1 MENRRL
7 AVITSRSIEA
17 DAAWG
22 SALLEIVSSGHELV
36 LISGSKTVGTAN
48 TLLENAIRL
57 PRNIRDLMGTKLGVS
72 EHALQDFEGY
82 RKLPGYA
89 ATHSTLLLMMS
100 RVDSAG
106 TFRGLEREVLVRRMN
121 LEIFEALRRARPNA
135 AIFDVTPHEA
145 MDFALLKVLEYQKV
159 PTLMF
164 QPSLVGPQVMARSS
178 LTEILPVTLPPLT
191 LARHAKAL
199 SRVTDIAD
207 SAIDRLRQGTGT
219 PKMDN
224 QRAKESV
231 SGSLPS
237 RLRALRHSLN
247 RLSTPGRDVDFSL
260 TGHSFLPAVVR
271 RGLEVFLERSLR
283 RSLRAKILTLPNVA
297 EAPEGRFAF
306 MALHYEPERSSIPE
320 GFPFDSQIDAII
332 AVRNLLPKDVDLV
345 VKEHF
350 SQQAAALRGFVGR
363 SPDFYG
369 LVFGLPGVQLVGPS
383 TATRLLMKKAEC
395 VFTLTGKVGIEAA
408 FESTPVIYLGQ
419 PWWGALPGS
428 RHIDDVADY
437 EDSLVNQR
445 GELAGIDD
453 WLSEQVREVLLPGV
467 SSVPPERYT
476 KRIASLPEGFESL
489 EGDAIVAAFDALMAQ
504 NSKKKSTRS
513 SPPSSA

>member
-7 AVITSRSIEA
+7 AVSTSRSIET

-22 SALLEIVSSGHELV
+22 SALSEIVSSGHQLV
-36 LISGSKTVGTAN
+36 LISGSKTSGAGN

-57 PRNIRDLMGTKLGVS
+57 PHNIRDLVGTNSHVS
-72 EHALQDFEGY
+72 ELAMQDYQAY
-82 RKLPGYA
+82 RRLPGYA

-106 TFRGLEREVLVRRMN
+106 TFRGLEREVLARRMH
-121 LEIFEALRRARPNA
+121 LEIFDALRRAKPNA

-145 MDFALLKVLEYQKV
+145 MDFALLRVLEHQNV

-164 QPSLVGPQVMARSS
+164 QPSLVGPQVMARLS
-178 LTEILPVTLPPLT
+178 LTEILPVALPRAM
-191 LARHAKAL
+191 LAKHATAR

-219 PKMDN
+219 PKMDL

-237 RLRALRHSLN
+237 RVRALRYSLN

-332 AVRNLLPKDVDLV
+332 AVRNLLPKDVDLI

-363 SPDFYG
+363 SPDFYD
-369 LVFGLPGVQLVGPS
+369 LVSGLPGVQLVGTT
-383 TATRLLMKKAEC
+383 TATRLLMKSAEC
-395 VFTLTGKVGIEAA
+395 VFTMTGKVGIEAA

-428 RHIDDVADY
+428 RHIDNVVDY
-437 EDSLVNQR
+437 DDSLVTQR
-445 GELAGIDD
+445 EELAGIDD

-476 KRIASLPEGFESL
+476 KRIASLPEGFESF
-489 EGDAIVAAFDALMAQ
+489 EADAIVAAFDALTARGR
-504 NSKKKSTRS
+504 KK
-513 SPPSSA
+513 P